1 MSDKYYSLL
10 IGNNFYEQRTPN
22 SKINVFNL
30 KKEKIK
36 TIEKAPEII
45 DEIMSKF
52 KEMEEYPSFFF
63 DYQTTKTGIKIL
75 GINSR
80 AGTHIKIPS
89 HIDGFPVTEI
99 GKKVLKEN
107 NIAEQVILPDTIL
120 SMDEFCFENCNNLRS
135 VTLPKSLQ
143 IIPKSGFAYCG
154 KLFDIDLS
162 NIVHIEFNAFNGS
175 MIPSVNLQNIELIDQ
190 RAFENCYELENVL
203 FSNKIISIASQT
215 FKYCVNLRKIHIPE
229 SVEILGTKAFECC
242 HNLEEINFTNN
253 LKMICHFCFECCK
266 NLKKFIAPENL
277 EEIQQ
282 MAFIDSGLEVVKLN
296 KNLKIIG
303 EGAFRRC
310 EELKSIELYDTTD
323 VELTKTFDFDKVD
336 KIKFV
341 SENKKEI
348 EKQR

>member
-1 MSDKYYSLL
+1 
-10 IGNNFYEQRTPN
+10 
-22 SKINVFNL
+22 
-30 KKEKIK
+30 
-36 TIEKAPEII
+36 
-45 DEIMSKF
+45 
-52 KEMEEYPSFFF
+52 
-63 DYQTTKTGIKIL
+63 
-75 GINSR
+75 
-80 AGTHIKIPS
+80 
-89 HIDGFPVTEI
+89 
-99 GKKVLKEN
+99 
-107 NIAEQVILPDTIL
+107 
-120 SMDEFCFENCNNLRS
+120 MDEFCFENCNNLRS

-143 IIPKSGFAYCG
+143 IIPKSGFAYCD

-175 MIPSVNLQNIELIDQ
+175 MISSANLQNIELIDQ

-203 FSNKIISIASQT
+203 FSDKIISIASQT

-253 LKMICHFCFECCK
+253 LKMICHFCFEGCK

-282 MAFIDSGLEVVKLN
+282 MAFIDSGLEVIKLN

-310 EELKSIELYDTTD
+310 EELKSMELYDTTD
-323 VELTKTFDFDKVD
+323 VELTKTFDFDKID